1 MGHIIDSTYI
11 YGTFFAVIPYVKVT
25 PHDYLP

>member
-11 YGTFFAVIPYVKVT
+11 YGTFFAVIPYAIKLRAT
-25 PHDYLP
+25 TK